1 MLVIPFFFSSLL
13 SPTLPYHHLTHPF
26 RHALCLPV
34 PSSSLSASLSSLP
47 ASLFLLLP
55 TLSLSLPPSH
65 PVHQVRREFFPSVM
79 DIVAEIDN
87 GQADTAEL
95 LTYQHDTYKGHPR
108 TYTAEEKKEIK
119 EKKEKERKEMGD
131 IDGKST
137 PSTASH
143 SSESSDLD
151 TSIRKSL
158 DAQAESF
165 LKYSRVLLGAG
176 AKQFYPLDWRA
187 LSGVFDNMLPQDQ
200 VTLGLSVR

>member
-1 MLVIPFFFSSLL
+1 
-13 SPTLPYHHLTHPF
+13 
-26 RHALCLPV
+26 
-34 PSSSLSASLSSLP
+34 
-47 ASLFLLLP
+47 
-55 TLSLSLPPSH
+55 
-65 PVHQVRREFFPSVM
+65 M

-108 TYTAEEKKEIK
+108 TYTAE

-187 LSGVFDNMLPQDQ
+187 LSGVFNNMLPQIRRAH
-200 VTLGLSVR
+200 V